1 MKKLNLFLIACAVL
15 VMSNAFAANF
25 QRIQEANSHELSPI
39 SLSTE
44 ELKSHFSMGPLNKF
58 VQGTYKVHDW
68 SNKENSKAIAKMV
81 LGLALNQG
89 FRDLDL
95 SAVRKNSLSVSHAV
109 NSALR
114 NTRIDQSAKS
124 LIDRLVSDIAATD
137 NTDIYSATLSD
148 HFSAGNVLI
157 IIDRIEQEVLV
168 FGSYY
173 NE

>member
-1 MKKLNLFLIACAVL
+1 MKKINLFLIACTAL

-25 QRIQEANSHELSPI
+25 QRIQEPNSHELSPI

-44 ELKSHFSMGPLNKF
+44 ELKSHLSLGPLNKF

-68 SNKENSKAIAKMV
+68 SIRENSKAIAKLS

-89 FRDLDL
+89 FRNLDL
-95 SAVRKNSLSVSHAV
+95 TAVRKNSASVSHAV

-114 NTRIDQSAKS
+114 NTNIDESAKS
-124 LIDRLVSDIAATD
+124 LVERFISDIASTD
-137 NTDIYSATLSD
+137 NTDIYLASISD

-157 IIDRIEQEVLV
+157 IIDRIEHEVLV
-168 FGSYY
+168 LGSYY